1 MSCGTTSML
10 KHQQNDKEKKEYYRL
25 LMNAQIAVAT
35 VAKDNTV
42 TAYSS
47 YLGPV
52 QLPADVLKGNNLVF
66 KHTNSKGQD
75 FRVID
80 AGKNRLDLEK
90 NQFPLSY
97 LRRLPRA
104 TISQQDNVGAYIVT
118 LKLRELIARQRA
130 DVKDMQDVQK
140 FLQKLPQPV
149 NVNGMFLRQTFRDQ
163 TQYQHV
169 LNVLNGRITTAT
181 ATTMECYHTVLVIN
195 MAVDALFCNIMFAQ
209 FFGETFQHKFLS
221 NMFLTVVNVKDLDN
235 AYFTGSHL
243 VLGNGKDM
251 FLAMCSPD
259 LCGHEIAHGVVQNT
273 AGLEYMGE
281 SGALNE
287 GMADILATGFESY
300 LYKKL
305 NQNQSTGDDI
315 LGVPDNLI
323 GEDLMKKGR
332 VLRDLEDPHNSSRP
346 QPKTYKG
353 QHWVDTT
360 DTSEQNDY
368 GGVHSNSG
376 VINRA
381 FVLLQKSI
389 GMPAALR
396 CFYKCLIGL
405 SKNSGYLEAAQKLV
419 DVSGSDAAAVAMC
432 LSQCGLQT
440 RVPPTVPDDVES
452 DDTKSDEP
460 LEDGEICS
468 CECCSHVCEK
478 VRNRKRRRRGAAS
491 SHPYKRKRCRRPR
504 RHPLNRW

>member
-1 MSCGTTSML
+1 MNSML
-10 KHQQNDKEKKEYYRL
+10 KHQQNEKEKKEYYRI

-80 AGKNRLDLEK
+80 AGKNRLDFQK

-149 NVNGMFLRQTFRDQ
+149 NVNGMFLRNTFRDQ
-163 TQYQHV
+163 TKYQHV
-169 LNVLNGRITTAT
+169 LNVLNGRITTPT

-209 FFGETFQHKFLS
+209 FFSETFQHKFPS

-235 AYFTGSHL
+235 AFYSGEFYL
-243 VLGNGKDM
+243 AGNGKDM
-251 FLAMCSPD
+251 FLPMVSID
-259 LCGHEIAHGVVQNT
+259 VVGHEIAHGVVQNT
-273 AGLEYMGE
+273 AGLEYKGE
-281 SGALNE
+281 PGALNE
-287 GMADILATGFESY
+287 GMADVLGTGFEYY
-300 LYKKL
+300 LYNKL
-305 NQNQSTGDDI
+305 NGNSRDDDNI
-315 LGVPDNLI
+315 LGEFDFDI
-323 GEDLMKKGR
+323 GEDQAKKGR
-332 VLRDLEDPHNSSRP
+332 RLRNMEDPFIAPRP
-346 QPKTYKG
+346 QPKVYKG
-353 QHWVDTT
+353 QYWGDTT

-368 GGVHSNSG
+368 GSVHVNSG
-376 VINRA
+376 VWNYA
-381 FVLLQKSI
+381 YFLVQKAI
-389 GMPAALR
+389 GMDLALQ

-405 SKNSGYLEAAQKLV
+405 TKNSGYLEAAQKLV
-419 DVSGSDAAAVAMC
+419 DVSGSDAAAVAKC

-440 RVPPTVPDDVES
+440 RVPPTVTDDVES

-478 VRNRKRRRRGAAS
+478 VRNRKRRRRGAAK
-491 SHPYKRKRCRRPR
+491 SHPYKRKRCRRER
-504 RHPLNRW
+504 HHPLSRR